1 MPKNRVMNQR
11 SMVWAADDSQLERQ
25 RAKQAL
31 GHNFDLELFADG
43 NALLERLNTNGP
55 RPDVVVL
62 DWNMPGLSGI
72 EVCRF
77 LRGSADNHRLPIL
90 ILTGTHR
97 TTEDIVEALAS
108 GANDFLAKPYVDA
121 ELQAR
126 VNTLVRTRAL
136 YDRVEQTEQ
145 QLRKLLQELPDALI
159 AVDAQGKTVFLNGEA
174 TRLFGGDAPPAL
186 GTFIP
191 ELVSGKAATELTLGD
206 RIYSPSVRS
215 LELTAGVR
223 THVITLRDV
232 TEAMAAVRRRDEFLA
247 MLSHE
252 LRNPLAP
259 IVSGLEVLRK
269 TDIGE
274 PQRKRAQEAVERQ
287 VGRLCRL
294 VDDLLDVSRV
304 THGKFELR
312 KQRIDLI
319 SVLQSARESV
329 APLIIERGH
338 HVESMLPAQPVMVSA
353 DPVRLEQIFTNLIAN
368 AARYTQPNG
377 RISLRV
383 ETSADRATVRV
394 IDNGVGISA
403 EYLPRVFDIFVQAEK
418 GLDRSSGGLGIGLTL
433 VKRLTEEHGGEITVS
448 SRGPGLGSEFVLS
461 LPLLE
466 GAHAQAATA
475 APAAAEQKGLRMLLV
490 DDNTEAAGLLAELLT
505 SHGNQVHVL
514 HDGTGV
520 LAAARALRP
529 DLILLDIGLPG
540 MDGYEVASQIRRD
553 PEVAHIPLLALTG
566 YGRPE
571 DRKRSEKAGF
581 NAHLVKPLRVSE
593 LRKVLATIT
602 RSPT

>member
-1 MPKNRVMNQR
+1 MSKTRVTNRR
-11 SMVWAADDSQLERQ
+11 SVVWAADDSQLERQ

-31 GHNFDLELFADG
+31 GHNFDLEMFSDG
-43 NALLERLNTNGP
+43 TSLLERLSASVP

-77 LRGSADNHRLPIL
+77 LRGSPDNHRLPIL

-136 YDRVEQTEQ
+136 YDRIERTEQ
-145 QLRKLLQELPDALI
+145 QLRTLLMELPDPLI
-159 AVDAQGKTVFLNGEA
+159 AVDAQGETVFLNGEA
-174 TRLFGGDAPPAL
+174 TRLFGGATPPPL
-186 GTFIP
+186 SSLIP
-191 ELVSGKAATELTLGD
+191 ELVSGAAATELAIGD

-223 THVITLRDV
+223 THVIALRDV
-232 TEAMAAVRRRDEFLA
+232 TEALAAVRRRDEFLA

-259 IVSGLEVLRK
+259 IVSGLEVLRNSE
-269 TDIGE
+269 IGE
-274 PQRKRAQEAVERQ
+274 QQRTRAQEVVERQ

-312 KQRIDLI
+312 KQRVDLI
-319 SVLQSARESV
+319 GVLQSARESL
-329 APLIIERGH
+329 APLIAERH
-338 HVESMLPAQPVMVSA
+338 HSVESLLPAQPVMVFA
-353 DPVRLEQIFTNLIAN
+353 DPLRLEQIFTNLLGN
-368 AARYTQPNG
+368 AARYTPPGG
-377 RISLRV
+377 RIALRV
-383 ETSADRATVRV
+383 ETRAGRAIVSV
-394 IDNGVGISA
+394 VDNGVGISQ
-403 EYLPRVFDIFVQAEK
+403 EYLPRVFDIFVQADK
-418 GLDRSSGGLGIGLTL
+418 GLDRSNAGLGIGLTL
-433 VKRLTEEHGGEITVS
+433 VKRLTEEHGGDITVS

-461 LPLLE
+461 LPLLD
-466 GAHAQAATA
+466 GAQAQAA
-475 APAAAEQKGLRMLLV
+475 AAALAEAQQRGLHILLV

-514 HDGTGV
+514 HEGARV
-520 LAAARALRP
+520 LETARALRP

-540 MDGYEVASQIRRD
+540 MDGYEVASRIRAD
-553 PEVAHIPLLALTG
+553 AELSEMPLLALTG

-571 DRKRSEKAGF
+571 DRKRSEMAGF
-581 NAHLVKPLRVSE
+581 NAHLVKPLRVSD
-593 LRKVLATIT
+593 LRKALASIGHGLA
-602 RSPT
+602 